1 MDDLGAAAESI
12 LQSIELDKI
21 NKKYVKIMR
30 TIKGIRNNQF
40 KIEPVQHIL
49 DEQQKSTYDSK
60 SKENIIK
67 YMAAVADNCY
77 KAYFDLNEDIDNITQ
92 VIDDLADN
100 ETDEEAKNLMAY
112 ISAILKLKNVVT
124 SSDTTHLLKLLD
136 EYRPESWESVILS
149 NFKEK
154 RDYVL
159 AKSYVSDIKKKKEQ
173 KNEAENQSL
182 DNKTEEKKDNE
193 HKEKL
198 KSLVDSL
205 ELFQFGQSI
214 KDVLDAFV
222 NKKKLSVIQNKVKNI
237 KIGKGFS

>member
-21 NKKYVKIMR
+21 NEKYVKIMR

-100 ETDEEAKNLMAY
+100 ETDERARKLMAY
-112 ISAILKLKNVVT
+112 ISAILKLKNEVT
-124 SSDTTHLLKLLD
+124 SSNTTHLLKVLLD
-136 EYRPESWESVILS
+136 LDSESWEKVIMS
-149 NFKEK
+149 HFTEK
-154 RDYVL
+154 RDYVI
-159 AKSYVSDIKKKKEQ
+159 AKSYISDIKREKEQ
-173 KNEAENQSL
+173 KKKK
-182 DNKTEEKKDNE
+182 KTIDNE

-205 ELFQFGQSI
+205 ELFQLGQSI
-214 KDVLDAFV
+214 KDVLGAFV

-237 KIGKGFS
+237 QFGKGFS

>member
-21 NKKYVKIMR
+21 NEKYVKIMR

-100 ETDEEAKNLMAY
+100 ETDEGARKLMAY
-112 ISAILKLKNVVT
+112 ISAILKLKNEVT
-124 SSDTTHLLKLLD
+124 SSNTTHLLKVLLD
-136 EYRPESWESVILS
+136 LDSESWEKVIMS
-149 NFKEK
+149 HFTEK
-154 RDYVL
+154 RDYVI
-159 AKSYVSDIKKKKEQ
+159 AKSYISDIKREKEQ
-173 KNEAENQSL
+173 KKKK
-182 DNKTEEKKDNE
+182 KTIDNE

-205 ELFQFGQSI
+205 ELFQLGQSI
-214 KDVLDAFV
+214 KDVLGAFV

-237 KIGKGFS
+237 QFGKGFS

>member
-1 MDDLGAAAESI
+1 
-12 LQSIELDKI
+12 
-21 NKKYVKIMR
+21 MR

-100 ETDEEAKNLMAY
+100 ETEEESKTLMAY

-124 SSDTTHLLKLLD
+124 SSDTTQLLELLYD
-136 EYRPESWESVILS
+136 PQQRNWESRILS
-149 NFKEK
+149 NFTETK
-154 RDYVL
+154 DYVL
-159 AKSYVSDIKKKKEQ
+159 AKSYISDIKSKTAEQ
-173 KNEAENQSL
+173 EQSQQNE
-182 DNKTEEKKDNE
+182 TKDNE
-193 HKEKL
+193 HKQKL

-205 ELFQFGQSI
+205 ELFQLGQSI
-214 KDVLDAFV
+214 KDVLGAFV